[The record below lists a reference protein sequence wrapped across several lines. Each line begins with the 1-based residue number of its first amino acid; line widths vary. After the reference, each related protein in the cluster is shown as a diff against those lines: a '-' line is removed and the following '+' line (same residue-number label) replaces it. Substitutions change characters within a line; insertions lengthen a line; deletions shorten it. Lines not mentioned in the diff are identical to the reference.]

1 MKKVFC
7 GVMAAMMLALT
18 GCGNQQIFDNTYN
31 FNKVMIAMP
40 DGSVV
45 SGKLSSWLDY
55 ENSEQ
60 IQLVVDGV
68 TYLTHMSN
76 VVMISD

>member
-1 MKKVFC
+1 MKKIFC

-18 GCGNQQIFDNTYN
+18 SCGNQQIFDNTYN

-40 DGSVV
+40 DGSIV

-60 IQLVVDGV
+60 IQLVIDGV